1 MLHKHQNEQEQT
13 QCHVLL
19 QSQLSLTSFLEKAV
33 PWNNDLLDHGYHI
46 PPTHEWI
53 NQMRNKYKLWRE
65 DLWINEVGLKFEEE
79 LVDIKLNNR

>member
-46 PPTHEWI
+46 PPTHE
-53 NQMRNKYKLWRE
+53 
-65 DLWINEVGLKFEEE
+65 
-79 LVDIKLNNR
+79 